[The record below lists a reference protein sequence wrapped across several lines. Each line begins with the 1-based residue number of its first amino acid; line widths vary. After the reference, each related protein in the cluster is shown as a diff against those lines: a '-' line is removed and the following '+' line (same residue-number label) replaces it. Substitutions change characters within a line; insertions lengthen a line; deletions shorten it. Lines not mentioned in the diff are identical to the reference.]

1 MNDLTS
7 GLIVVVVT
15 GVLIGVIFLLVASQK
30 KRRAADLAN
39 LASKNGWRYEA
50 VEEPLTSGWRLSK
63 GEWVIEALNQTTKS
77 ASDNSNSSTV
87 NSATR
92 WFTSV
97 VRMPDGMVII
107 GPHQPD
113 INFGGLG
120 EAVKMVALRLM
131 IGNEFDDAIG
141 IERVEL
147 GSLEL
152 MARYMVYTNR
162 EETAKKLLDQPLENA
177 LLVWP
182 MKLPPVVKF
191 SPAGIE
197 IKVQGQRLYK
207 EQELV
212 ALVKLGN
219 SLLDSAF
226 QLEKGN

>member
-1 MNDLTS
+1 M
-7 GLIVVVVT
+7 
-15 GVLIGVIFLLVASQK
+15 
-30 KRRAADLAN
+30 
-39 LASKNGWRYEA
+39 
-50 VEEPLTSGWRLSK
+50 
-63 GEWVIEALNQTTKS
+63 IEALNQTTKS

>member
-1 MNDLTS
+1 
-7 GLIVVVVT
+7 
-15 GVLIGVIFLLVASQK
+15 
-30 KRRAADLAN
+30 
-39 LASKNGWRYEA
+39 
-50 VEEPLTSGWRLSK
+50 
-63 GEWVIEALNQTTKS
+63 
-77 ASDNSNSSTV
+77 
-87 NSATR
+87 
-92 WFTSV
+92 
-97 VRMPDGMVII
+97 
-107 GPHQPD
+107 
-113 INFGGLG
+113 
-120 EAVKMVALRLM
+120 
-131 IGNEFDDAIG
+131 
-141 IERVEL
+141 
-147 GSLEL
+147 